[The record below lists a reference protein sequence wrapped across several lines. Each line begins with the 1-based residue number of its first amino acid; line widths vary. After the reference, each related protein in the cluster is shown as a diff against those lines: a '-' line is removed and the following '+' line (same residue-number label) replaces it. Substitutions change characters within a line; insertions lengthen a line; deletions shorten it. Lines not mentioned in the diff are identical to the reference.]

1 MTTFDSEVFLGE
13 VRSSIKGS
21 VELLSFAQLSPSGFA
36 PLLFC
41 AIIELA
47 LLACILSS
55 ALLASL
61 YTWISVGTN
70 SVRSS
75 VFGFFGDVREVRS
88 SVLET
93 ELDVRIV
100 RSSG

>member
-1 MTTFDSEVFLGE
+1 MSYDAT
-13 VRSSIKGS
+13 
-21 VELLSFAQLSPSGFA
+21 
-36 PLLFC
+36 
-41 AIIELA
+41 
-47 LLACILSS
+47 
-55 ALLASL
+55 
-61 YTWISVGTN
+61 SVGTN